1 MEEEKLILWHLG
13 PFTFHGRTLIMTWI
27 VMAAMLIFAYFATRK
42 ATWGRPRG
50 AQNVLEWVFDF
61 IRNLISQN
69 MDWKKGRS
77 LLTYLV
83 TLIMFIFFS
92 NMLGLFPNI
101 TFGLLK
107 HVETLELGE
116 IFHGATL
123 ASPTADV
130 NTTLGLAV
138 LTLILFLSYGIGFQK
153 GKYFKHFLDPYPP
166 FVLIHLVELGTKPL
180 TLGMRLFGNIFAG
193 EVLIKVILSMAAAAA
208 VSIGGAVMFAGSA
221 VLNTVWLG
229 FSIFVGV
236 IQSFVFTVLTLAYV
250 SQAVGSEEH

>member
-1 MEEEKLILWHLG
+1 ML
-13 PFTFHGRTLIMTWI
+13 
-27 VMAAMLIFAYFATRK
+27 AMLLFAYFATRRVSS
-42 ATWGRPRG
+42 GRPQG
-50 AQNVLEWVFDF
+50 AQNVLEWIFEF
-61 IRNLISQN
+61 IKGLISET

-92 NMLGLFPNI
+92 NMLGLFPNP

-107 HVETLELGE
+107 NVHFLELGE
-116 IFHGATL
+116 IFHGPTL

-130 NTTLGLAV
+130 NITIALAV
-138 LTLILFLSYGIGFQK
+138 LTWFLFNGYGIRNQK
-153 GKYFKHFLDPYPP
+153 GKYFKHFFEPYPP
-166 FVLIHLVELGTKPL
+166 FFVIHAVELVTKPL

-193 EVLIKVILSMAAAAA
+193 EVLIKVILGLAAA
-208 VSIGGAVMFAGSA
+208 SA
-221 VLNTVWLG
+221 VTFSGIALVASSAILNTIWLG
-229 FSIFVGV
+229 FSVFVGT

>member
-1 MEEEKLILWHLG
+1 MEEKLILWHVG
-13 PFTFHGRTLIMTWI
+13 PFTLHGKTLVMTWI
-27 VMAAMLIFAYFATRK
+27 SMIAILIFAYFATRK
-42 ATWGRPRG
+42 ATSGRPKG
-50 AQNVLEWVFDF
+50 SQNILEWVFEF
-61 IRNLISQN
+61 IRNLISET

-101 TFGLLK
+101 TFGLLN
-107 HVETLELGE
+107 HVQTLQLGE
-116 IFHGATL
+116 IFHGPTL

-138 LTLILFLSYGIGFQK
+138 LTWILFVSYGIVFQK
-153 GKYFKHFLDPYPP
+153 AKYFKHFLDPMPP
-166 FVLIHLVELGTKPL
+166 FIIIHLIELVTKPL

-193 EVLIKVILSMAAAAA
+193 EILIKVILGFIPITALFL
-208 VSIGGAVMFAGSA
+208 GGFL
-221 VLNTVWLG
+221 LNTVWLA
-229 FSIFVGV
+229 FSVFVGA

-250 SQAVGSEEH
+250 AQSVGEEH